1 MIVMIALSSSGL
13 LLPGSPWACS
23 GNVWAFVC
31 TFLVVPL
38 VLLADHSNTSGSGH
52 NNTTILLDSSVT

>member
-1 MIVMIALSSSGL
+1 MSSAWVVAVISLCDDSDDSDDSTIIISL

-38 VLLADHSNTSGSGH
+38 VLLAESQ
-52 NNTTILLDSSVT
+52 